1 VHAPIHSSD
10 DDAAFV
16 ATVEK
21 ALAAAERDQAS
32 AARQFI
38 DVGRMLLE
46 RKEAGKRDG
55 SIPHGEWKPWLKRNF
70 PSRSYN
76 RLGEYMR
83 VAEAMKDDPD
93 TKTRLSVFL
102 PQGFDAVL
110 NEVRKL
116 QSKPKPKP
124 EPAWFDVPLTGEP
137 FYDIRQGD
145 VRDLLADLPEV
156 HCVITSPPYFNL
168 ITYGNSDRQIG
179 HEPTVEAYI
188 AGLVDLFKAIPL
200 HPLGSI
206 FVNLGDTRRDGALL
220 NVPGRFCTAMQ
231 AAGFELIDAVI
242 WAKSVAKADGETIG
256 RVLPEPCTG
265 RLNSTA
271 YEPLFRFVKDG
282 NAWTDTVAVQ
292 VARNNVAPQHYL
304 PEDLMRTATSLN
316 GRNLPN
322 VWLVNRRN
330 SFVHTKEHYGCFPP
344 ELVERPIA
352 GFCPPFVNPDGSLP
366 RRIVE
371 QVEYDDGIGPRT
383 FGKSEPAA
391 GISGR
396 HDVGVRYTPR
406 RPAHMGGEQVAADAI
421 PSIVCDPFCG
431 VGTTGEVA
439 LKLGRSFVGIDLYE
453 EYVETARRRCAEAKD
468 YVRRTYGYAAVS
480 EMIMNP
486 PAPQQQDDVGGD
498 NNVIDLS
505 TARRLVR
512 VAVGWDGVRVHASD
526 GTTFYPAR
534 LFSGSSK

>member
-1 VHAPIHSSD
+1 MHAPIRSPD

-16 ATVEK
+16 TKVEQ
-21 ALAAAERDQAS
+21 ALVTAERDQAS
-32 AARQFI
+32 AAIKFI
-38 DVGRMLLE
+38 EVGRWLLE

-55 SIPHGEWKPWLKRNF
+55 SIPHGQWMPWVKRNF
-70 PSRSYN
+70 PHRSY
-76 RLGEYMR
+76 
-83 VAEAMKDDPD
+83 
-93 TKTRLSVFL
+93 TRLSEYMHVAEFMRGADEDAKIRISEHL
-102 PQGFDAVL
+102 PRGFDAVL
-110 NEVRKL
+110 NEVRKPE
-116 QSKPKPKP
+116 PKPKP
-124 EPAWFDVPLTGEP
+124 EPARVDVQLTGEP
-137 FYDIRQGD
+137 FFDIRQGD
-145 VRDLLADLPEV
+145 VRDLIGDLPQV

-168 ITYGNSDRQIG
+168 ITYGDSDRQIG

-188 AGLVDLFKAIPL
+188 ATLVSVFTSIPL

-206 FVNLGDTRRDGALL
+206 FVNLGDTRRDRALL

-231 AAGFELIDAVI
+231 AAGFQLIDAVI

-256 RVLPEPCTG
+256 RVLPEPCAG

-271 YEPLFRFVKDG
+271 YEPFFRFVRAGAD
-282 NAWTDTVAVQ
+282 AWTDTVAVQ
-292 VARNNVAPQHYL
+292 VARNNVEPQPYL
-304 PEDLMRTATSLN
+304 PEDLMRTTTSLN

-322 VWLVNRRN
+322 VWLINRRN

-352 GFCPPFVNPDGSLP
+352 GFSPPFVNPDGSLP

-406 RPAHMGGEQVAADAI
+406 RPAHLGWEQVAADAT
-421 PSIVCDPFCG
+421 PGIVCDPFCG

-453 EYVETARRRCAEAKD
+453 EYAGIARRRCGEAKD
-468 YVRRTYGYAAVS
+468 HVRRTYGYAAVY
-480 EMIMNP
+480 EKIANP
-486 PAPQQQDDVGGD
+486 PAPTQPVQDAGGD
-498 NNVIDLS
+498 SNVIQLS
-505 TARRLVR
+505 DARKLVR
-512 VAVGWDGVRVHASD
+512 VVVGWDGVTVQHRQGADIVETKFLA
-526 GTTFYPAR
+526 
-534 LFSGSSK
+534 